1 MGRGG
6 VSPTHFFYEM
16 TFSEAAAFLR
26 GLERK
31 DKQSWEQTRIIASMF
46 GVKFKLPWDDEAES
60 VEIDETEVNDLRE
73 RIKRVKI

>member
-1 MGRGG
+1 
-6 VSPTHFFYEM
+6 M

-31 DKQSWEQTRIIASMF
+31 DMQSWEQTRIIASMF
-46 GVKFKLPWDDEAES
+46 GGKLKLPWDDEAES

-73 RIKRVKI
+73 RIKRVKL